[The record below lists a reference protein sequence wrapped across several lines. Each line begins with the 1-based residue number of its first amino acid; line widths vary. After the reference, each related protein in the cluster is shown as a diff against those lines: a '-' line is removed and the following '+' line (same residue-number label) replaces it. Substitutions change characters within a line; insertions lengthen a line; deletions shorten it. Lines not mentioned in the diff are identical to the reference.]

1 MKHPLLMAA
10 GVAAFGL
17 FTAVSSAAAQQ
28 MAAPPAV
35 AGAYKLA
42 QVDSTDLPVLVKE
55 DGSCREE
62 ITEATLTLAADNTW
76 KFEAKVRATCG
87 TEVTEKTETE
97 DGKYTVSA
105 ADIDFEPDEEA
116 EKVDV
121 DPDKFE
127 IDDLATGTLKDNVL
141 TVKLDEETKVLVFR
155 K

>member
-1 MKHPLLMAA
+1 MKHPLLAAA

-17 FTAVSSAAAQQ
+17 FTVASSAAAQQ
-28 MAAPPAV
+28 MAAPPSV

-42 QVDSTDLPVLVKE
+42 QVDSTELPVLVKE
-55 DGSCREE
+55 DASCREE
-62 ITEATLTLAADNTW
+62 VTEATLTLAADNTW

-97 DGKYTVSA
+97 DGKYTVTA
-105 ADIDFEPDEEA
+105 AGIDFEPDEEV
-116 EKVDV
+116 EEVDE
-121 DPDKFE
+121 DPDEFE
-127 IDDLATGTLKDNVL
+127 IDDLATGTIKENVL

>member
-42 QVDSTDLPVLVKE
+42 QVDSTDLPVLVRE
-55 DGSCREE
+55 DGDCREE
-62 ITEATLTLAADNTW
+62 VTEATLALAADNTW

-87 TEVTEKTETE
+87 AEVTEKTETE